1 MDEQIDRQMG
11 EWMDR
16 WMNRCVDDDGLMD
29 GQIDEL
35 VE

>member
-11 EWMDR
+11 EWMD
-16 WMNRCVDDDGLMD
+16 RCVDDDGLMD